1 MSLKVAIQMDPIGP
15 ININADSTFRIA
27 EEAQSRGYS
36 LFYYTPDKLAYQ
48 EGKVTARGWPLTV
61 QRVQGN
67 HFTLGEEQEVD
78 LSTFDVVWLRQDPP
92 FDMGYITTTHIL
104 DMIHPKTLVVND
116 PFWVRNYPEKL
127 LVLNFPDLTPP
138 TMIARDLETL
148 KSFRAKH
155 GDVILKPLY
164 GNGGAGVFKLSK
176 GDGNLASLHELFS
189 GINREPL
196 IMQKFLPDVAKG
208 DKRVIL
214 VDGEPVGAINRVP
227 AKGETRSNMHVGGLL
242 FLARGSPLDLSGA
255 VSVIVRHVAAWT
267 AADDV
272 RLSLQWNQAVDL
284 AAWTGTQETSAQ
296 LPPDAEAVVDEA
308 EQQQRRRQHQSRRRA
323 AGSLRVLTKF
333 RELRSLTL
341 QALDEAQARTHQLVL
356 GAVSSSEQSLMGTI
370 LACAACGLYAS
381 QRGRWSRTDWGLL
394 EPCTG
399 GRKRTLTRERNLDFL
414 ARGLFPQ
421 RAERF
426 RAWAVSTLRS
436 ATAAEVRLLL
446 RL

>member
-27 EEAQSRGYS
+27 EEAQSRGHS

-48 EGKVTARGWPLTV
+48 EGKVTARGWQLTV
-61 QRVQGN
+61 QRVEGN

-227 AKGETRSNMHVGGLL
+227 AKGETRSNMHVGGRPEKVALTDRDREICAAIGPLL
-242 FLARGSPLDLSGA
+242 REKGQVFVGIDVIGNWLTEINVTSPTGIQELERFDGTN
-255 VSVIVRHVAAWT
+255 IAAKIW
-267 AADDV
+267 
-272 RLSLQWNQAVDL
+272 
-284 AAWTGTQETSAQ
+284 
-296 LPPDAEAVVDEA
+296 EAIEA
-308 EQQQRRRQHQSRRRA
+308 RRA
-323 AGSLRVLTKF
+323 
-333 RELRSLTL
+333 
-341 QALDEAQARTHQLVL
+341 
-356 GAVSSSEQSLMGTI
+356 
-370 LACAACGLYAS
+370 
-381 QRGRWSRTDWGLL
+381 
-394 EPCTG
+394 
-399 GRKRTLTRERNLDFL
+399 
-414 ARGLFPQ
+414 
-421 RAERF
+421 
-426 RAWAVSTLRS
+426 
-436 ATAAEVRLLL
+436 
-446 RL
+446 